1 MPTTWLSV
9 LLFAVVVAPGIL
21 YDQQSAKRNVKEEQ
35 SAFREIGRIA
45 LASLAF
51 SSCGLVLA
59 VIAHRVWSDTFL
71 NLDQALRGGSS
82 YITDHNANAAA
93 SLVLIVGSAL
103 GLSWLVGSSLN
114 ALLGGGLRSV
124 SGWTTVLSP
133 SHPNKLK
140 PGTIVFVSAYLSD
153 GSAVK
158 GRRRDYS
165 ADLQRSDRELVIAG
179 QIWTKKTRE
188 SDWKKREDLDA
199 VVVSGG
205 DIVRLEVE
213 YSQFGAA
220 GISRNERL
228 ERWARDHCPMLLGTV
243 SAVVTAFLAAEVAG
257 PWWGAVVA
265 VAVGVAVGLL
275 LRRSISRPS
284 PLP

>member
-21 YDQQSAKRNVKEEQ
+21 YDQQSAKRVVKEEQ

-51 SSCGLVLA
+51 SSFGSVLA
-59 VIAHRVWSDTFL
+59 ILAHRVWPDTFL

-82 YITDHNANAAA
+82 YVTDHNGNAAA
-93 SLVLIVGSAL
+93 SLVLVVGAAL
-103 GLSWLVGSSLN
+103 GTSWLVGSSLN

-133 SHPNKLK
+133 SHPNKLQ
-140 PGTIVFVSAYLSD
+140 PGTTVFVSAYLSD
-153 GSAVK
+153 GSAVQ

-165 ADLQRSDRELVIAG
+165 ADLQRSDRELVIAS
-179 QIWTKKTRE
+179 QIWTKKTRD
-188 SDWKKREDLDA
+188 SVWKKRDDLDA
-199 VVVSGG
+199 VVVSGA
-205 DIVRLEVE
+205 DVVRLEVE

-220 GISRNERL
+220 NIPRKERL
-228 ERWARDHCPMLLGTV
+228 ERWARDHVPMLLSTV
-243 SAVVTAFLAAEVAG
+243 FAVVTAVLTAEIAG
-257 PWWGAVVA
+257 FTWGAVVA
-265 VAVGVAVGLL
+265 VAVGAAVGLL
-275 LRRSISRPS
+275 LRRSISRPTPS
-284 PLP
+284 P